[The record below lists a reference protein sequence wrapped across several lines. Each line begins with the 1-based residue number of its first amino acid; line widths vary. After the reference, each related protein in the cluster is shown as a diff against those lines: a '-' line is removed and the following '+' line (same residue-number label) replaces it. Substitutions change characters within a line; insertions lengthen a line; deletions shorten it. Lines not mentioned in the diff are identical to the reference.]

1 MLYYLDELRT
11 AMSAT
16 PGRRRYNLISGV
28 LFVVIAGAHFVAEA
42 PFLVFVAFFCAAFA
56 LDIALV
62 AIWARRDALAAYRQT
77 RSEP

>member
-16 PGRRRYNLISGV
+16 RGRRRYNLISGV
-28 LFVVIAGAHFVAEA
+28 LFIVIAGALFVAGA
-42 PFLVFVAFFCAAFA
+42 PFAVFVTFFCAAFA

-62 AIWARRDALAAYRQT
+62 VSWARSDVLAAYRQT
-77 RSEP
+77 ESEP